1 MDKREFTE
9 IISSFEP
16 DDDVKE
22 RIEKKVFSAEN
33 ICKKSKKSTKK
44 VAAILVCIVAAVVS
58 TTTVFAD
65 EIRSALY
72 SIFGN
77 DNIISEDISENIYE
91 DNDGHVDF
99 SVSKVV
105 SDGMNSYAIVK
116 YTAVDDLGTEWVAE
130 HFDRFVDENGEPL
143 RDEEGYI
150 IREYYEKM
158 AVYITPDWTNDHFE
172 GYTYS
177 IPEEI
182 TDETEENSRVFK
194 VWCHA
199 TDTIF
204 GTNSIKLNYDMTD
217 EESKSAFI
225 DFSESVELIDIKL
238 DSSKAPEKYY
248 IPTGV
253 KFSSLGIMVYGMNNG
268 LYGITRNDAGGYH
281 VWSLHEGEDIEPDI
295 EIITKDSS
303 KIPIHTF
310 CYSGSIIDL
319 KKDYDTGI
327 YTGWFEEPVDT
338 DNISGIILDGVYY
351 EFSY

>member
-1 MDKREFTE
+1 MNRHEFTD
-9 IISSFEP
+9 IISRFEP
-16 DDDVKE
+16 DDAMKE

-44 VAAILVCIVAAVVS
+44 VTAILVCVAAAVVS

-77 DNIISEDISENIYE
+77 DNIISEDISENIYK
-91 DNDGHVDF
+91 DSDGHVDF
-99 SVSKVV
+99 SVSKAV
-105 SDGMNSYAIVK
+105 SDGINSYVIVK
-116 YTAVDDLGTEWVAE
+116 YTAVDDFGTEWVAE

-143 RDEEGYI
+143 RDEEGNI
-150 IREYYEKM
+150 IREFYEKI
-158 AVYITPDWTNDHFE
+158 AVYITPNCTNDHSASY
-172 GYTYS
+172 GYS

-199 TDTIF
+199 SDTVF

-253 KFSSLGIMVYGMNNG
+253 KFSSLSIMVYGMNNG
-268 LYGITRNDAGGYH
+268 LYDIIRSSAGGYG
-281 VWSLHEGEDIEPDI
+281 VQSLHGDEIIKPDI

-310 CYSGSIIDL
+310 CYSGSIIDP
-319 KKDYDTGI
+319 KKDYDVGI